1 MLKCIISL
9 LLLLLSIVAIHN
21 NTQAQN
27 IKADTL
33 KIKGANDEILSNY
46 YSYFEDKT
54 NEAGI
59 GEILQL
65 LKQQQFINKTKGK
78 HEFNSR
84 YTHGTYWFA
93 LPVKNDTTYT
103 LPLLWSFYQN
113 NLGYVLYDITDTAHP
128 VFMDS
133 VLSSWPLS
141 KRKIKL
147 RGSSFQINLP
157 ANTFKLLLVKVFIL
171 NSEGLY
177 LPTDLTTTEDAYL
190 WEIDNAFLMGSY
202 MGYFTLI
209 CLFNIFL
216 WLFLKAKI
224 HLWHSLYV
232 FMIILYSLTEN
243 MYDVLYF
250 PDWLYPS
257 FNKLPKMFFLSFSLF
272 FGITVFQIFSKQ
284 QLSFPKY
291 YKLFNYFKIAI
302 LTTCILLLFNSF
314 LFSGQSFL
322 LTSLRIIMDVVFYTG
337 LVTLITNIIYGVY
350 KKHKLIIAYL
360 MAIIFLV
367 IAYLDLA
374 FVSILKIRLMYFRPG
389 NVLIGLGIEI
399 TLLTAFF
406 IINISNDQ
414 KRNYLLLQQ
423 KNDEN
428 INLTQNIITIQEQE
442 RKRIAEDLH
451 DDIGATLSALHLHIS
466 NIPEQILSG
475 SKVLQQ
481 FYATSLSLALKAATD
496 VRGISHDLLPKD
508 FAELGLFTILQNRID
523 ELNAANVTHFTIITD
538 GEENTLTNIYS
549 ITIYRI
555 INEIISNVVHH
566 SQAQKAFIQ
575 ILVNCNQLQI
585 IAEDDGIGIGE
596 VKTKNGIGMKNVS
609 SRVTFLKGTL
619 NIDSNK
625 KGTTIIIDIPI

>member
-1 MLKCIISL
+1 MLKRIIL
-9 LLLLLSIVAIHN
+9 LLLLLLGLVAIQN
-21 NTQAQN
+21 NIQAQD

-54 NEAGI
+54 KDASI
-59 GEILQL
+59 TEILQL
-65 LKQQQFINKTKGK
+65 LKQHQFINKTKGK

-147 RGSSFQINLP
+147 RASSFKIELP
-157 ANTFKLLLVKVFIL
+157 ANTFKLFLVKVFIL

-177 LPTDLTTTEDAYL
+177 LPTDLTTTEDVYL

-202 MGYFTLI
+202 IGYFTLI

-216 WLFLKAKI
+216 CLFLQAKI

-232 FMIILYSLTEN
+232 LMIILYSLTEN

-250 PDWLYPS
+250 PEWLYPT
-257 FNKLPKMFFLSFSLF
+257 FNKLPKMLFLSFSLF
-272 FGITVFQIFSKQ
+272 FGILVFQIFSKQ
-284 QLSFPKY
+284 KLFFPKY
-291 YKLFNYFKIAI
+291 YKLFNYFKSAI
-302 LTTCILLLFNSF
+302 LTICILLLVGSF
-314 LFSGQSFL
+314 IFSGQSFL
-322 LTSLRIIMDVVFYTG
+322 LTSLRIIMDVIFYSALTA
-337 LVTLITNIIYGVY
+337 LMTNIIYGVY
-350 KKHKLIIAYL
+350 KKDKLIITY
-360 MAIIFLV
+360 FLAV
-367 IAYLDLA
+367 LFLLIAYLDLA
-374 FVSILKIRLMYFRPG
+374 FVNVLKFRLMYFRPG
-389 NVLIGLGIEI
+389 NVLVGLALEI
-399 TLLTAFF
+399 TLLTSFF
-406 IINISNDQ
+406 IINISNEQ
-414 KRNYLLLQQ
+414 KRNYLLLKQ
-423 KNDEN
+423 KNNEN
-428 INLTQNIITIQEQE
+428 ANLTENIITIQEQE

-466 NIPEQILSG
+466 NIPDQILSG
-475 SKVLQQ
+475 SNILQQ
-481 FYATSLSLALKAATD
+481 FYAKSLSLALKAATD

-523 ELNAANVTHFTIITD
+523 ELNASCNILFTFIAD
-538 GEENTLTNIYS
+538 GEEKKLTNIYS

-555 INEIISNVVHH
+555 INELISNIIHH
-566 SQAQKAFIQ
+566 SQAQIALIQ
-575 ILVNCNQLQI
+575 ILINLNQLQI
-585 IAEDDGIGIGE
+585 IAEDNGIGISEG
-596 VKTKNGIGMKNVS
+596 KTKNGIGMKNIL
-609 SRVTFLKGTL
+609 SRVEFLKGTL
-619 NIDSNK
+619 IIDSIK
-625 KGTTIIIDIPI
+625 KGTTIIINISI